1 MFRRRVKDALKRRFP
16 VLVEIRDRIRGRDTD
31 THAPTEPPADV
42 AEPVVAAP
50 VAPPERTSPFEAPPP
65 RHLVEP
71 PPPVASGMTFEA
83 VQAVLD
89 DMVRPAVQSD
99 GGDIVLIRVEN
110 NDVYVQMIGACHGC
124 GSAPITLKLGVERLL
139 QEEFPTMG
147 RLVEIGGAVA

>member
-16 VLVEIRDRIRGRDTD
+16 VLVEIRDRIVGNEA
-31 THAPTEPPADV
+31 APVEPPAPATAPPAAAKV
-42 AEPVVAAP
+42 SPFEVPAPAHVEPAAP
-50 VAPPERTSPFEAPPP
+50 VA
-65 RHLVEP
+65 
-71 PPPVASGMTFEA
+71 SGITFEA

-99 GGDIVLIRVEN
+99 GGDIVLVKVDG

-124 GSAPITLKLGVERLL
+124 GSAPITLRLGVERLL

-147 RLVEIGGAVA
+147 RLVEISGAVA

>member
-16 VLVEIRDRIRGRDTD
+16 VLVEIRDRIRGRETQPDAPVT
-31 THAPTEPPADV
+31 APT
-42 AEPVVAAP
+42 PVVAP
-50 VAPPERTSPFEAPPP
+50 SVVAATPERTSPFEAPPP
-65 RHLVEP
+65 PRAVEAP
-71 PPPVASGMTFEA
+71 PPASGMTFEA

-99 GGDIVLIRVEN
+99 GGDIVLVKVEG
-110 NDVYVQMIGACHGC
+110 NDVFVQMIGACHGC

-147 RLVEIGGAVA
+147 RLVEISGAVA